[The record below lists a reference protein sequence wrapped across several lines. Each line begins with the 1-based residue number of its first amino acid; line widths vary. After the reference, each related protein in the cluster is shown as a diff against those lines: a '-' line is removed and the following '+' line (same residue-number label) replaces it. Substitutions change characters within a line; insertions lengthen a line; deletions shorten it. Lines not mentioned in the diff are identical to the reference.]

1 MGFTPAMQ
9 TIMKIVAVTIFFL
22 ATDPHCVAQTSQ
34 VLFGDTWLS
43 SGRPAQAALVFGYI
57 VGYSNAVHETCND
70 FTLLLSDREEQ
81 LMQKHYKKSI
91 VDVCVSRGKTFSAL
105 KPGLGEACCDTYTGI
120 ITEFYQRYPGYR
132 GTHPM
137 DILMRL
143 YDGGDKNEEDVYRD
157 AVAHKF
163 RTTQ

>member
-1 MGFTPAMQ
+1 MQ
-9 TIMKIVAVTIFFL
+9 TIKIIVALTVLFL
-22 ATDPHCVAQTSQ
+22 ATDPKSVAQTSH
-34 VLFGDTWLS
+34 VLFGDSWLS
-43 SGRPAQAALVFGYI
+43 SDRPAQAALVFGYI
-57 VGYSNAVHETCND
+57 VGYSNAIHESCND
-70 FTLLLSDREEQ
+70 FTLLLSGREEQ

-91 VDVCVSRGKTFSAL
+91 VEVCVSRGKTFSAL

-120 ITEFYQRYPGYR
+120 ITKFYQRYPAYR

-163 RTTQ
+163 RTTQRFP